1 MKKIFTSAAF
11 VLFSVVAFGQENY
24 TIKMNMKIEGLPA
37 EYAAYG
43 EQETVTHIKGEK
55 NKLEVTSMMGSHIT
69 SFDGKMYTVLID
81 QMGNKM
87 GYTATKEEMDASN
100 NKSEAKPK
108 IEYTAEKKMIAGFE
122 CTKAIVTSV
131 DKDKKEDKITVWIT
145 DKIKSDAKK
154 RGKGMV
160 NLGDLKGYPLEM
172 QMKKME
178 QGTEMKITIAATEIS
193 TAPVSDA
200 TFVLNTEGYQMSTY
214 KEAMEKAKAMGGGK

>member
-1 MKKIFTSAAF
+1 MKNIILSAAL
-11 VLFSVVAFGQENY
+11 VLMSLAGMSQDNY

-43 EQETVTHIKGEK
+43 EQETVTYIKGEK
-55 NKLEVTSMMGSHIT
+55 NKLEVTSMMGSQTT
-69 SFDGKMYTVLID
+69 SFDGKMFTVLID

-108 IEYTAEKKMIAGFE
+108 IEYTSEKKTIAGFE
-122 CTKAIVTSV
+122 CTKAILTSV
-131 DKDKKEDKITVWIT
+131 DKDKKEDQVIVWVT

-154 RGKGMV
+154 RGRGVV

-178 QGTEMKITIAATEIS
+178 QGGEMKITIAATEIS
-193 TAPVSDA
+193 TESVPDA
-200 TFVLNTEGYQMSTY
+200 TFVLSTEGYQMSSF
-214 KEAMEKAKAMGGGK
+214 KEAMEKAKSMGGGR

>member
-1 MKKIFTSAAF
+1 MKNIILSAAL
-11 VLFSVVAFGQENY
+11 VLMSLAGIGQDNY

-43 EQETVTHIKGEK
+43 EQETVTYIKGEK
-55 NKLEVTSMMGSHIT
+55 NKLEVTSMMGSHTT

-108 IEYTAEKKMIAGFE
+108 IEYTSEKKTIAGFE

-131 DKDKKEDKITVWIT
+131 DKDKKEDQVTVWVT

-154 RGKGMV
+154 RGRGVV

-178 QGTEMKITIAATEIS
+178 QGAEMKITIAATEIS
-193 TAPVSDA
+193 TEPVPDA
-200 TFVLNTEGYQMSTY
+200 TFVLSTEGYQMSSY
-214 KEAMEKAKAMGGGK
+214 KEAMEKAKAMGGGR